1 MVKRKQ
7 VSVLF
12 YRNIDKSS
20 KMYLML
26 SKLKDRYDNSHWIG
40 GVSGFGVSDLSWE
53 DGLALVG
60 AIGKLLSLYAAEG
73 AFNDV
78 RIMFQDNQQPVA
90 MKQVRA
96 GAS

>member
-7 VSVLF
+7 VSVF
-12 YRNIDKSS
+12 FHQNIDESS

-40 GVSGFGVSDLSWE
+40 GVAGFGVSDLSWE

-60 AIGKLLSLYAAEG
+60 AIGKLLSLYAVEG
-73 AFNDV
+73 SFSDA
-78 RIMFQDNQQPVA
+78 RIMFQDNQAPVTMGHVLDA
-90 MKQVRA
+90 
-96 GAS
+96 AS